1 MFRGIAKGKRPKG
14 FERPKDYLPVP
25 MTEHLAVMNTQFWQD
40 LPDILQAQVL
50 VMLDTG
56 KRTGRRN
63 GWKVPTGESEVL
75 LWAGTPHVR
84 TRVLLQIFALWTVL
98 LLIPVFV
105 LVELVPDVGGMIA
118 LAWAVVS
125 VFIFVPYLSRGSREV
140 FALTTHRAFTS
151 CRTMFCSIQ
160 SSQASPPRPPA
171 TAPSLTLS
179 RHRRHHHH
187 LHLPLS
193 TLRMATSCTAILAG
207 GLRRRGHRGAQ
218 AAHRPHRLLP
228 SAVRPLQRRLPR
240 HPLAGSAL

>member
-160 SSQASPPRPPA
+160 SSQVAYVDVA
-171 TAPSLTLS
+171 TAALKLHTDHTGSFLLRSARFNEDFPGIPLPEVRFDHVFDIKGASKILDEMLPADVLEASNLS
-179 RHRRHHHH
+179 
-187 LHLPLS
+187 
-193 TLRMATSCTAILAG
+193 
-207 GLRRRGHRGAQ
+207 GA
-218 AAHRPHRLLP
+218 
-228 SAVRPLQRRLPR
+228 S
-240 HPLAGSAL
+240 GK